1 MTDQELLQLLRTDVE
16 KGLRELMKLY
26 GSAIKS
32 ICRNVLRDFPT
43 EDVEEVISDVL
54 VGIWK
59 SK

>member
-32 ICRNVLRDFPT
+32 ICRNH
-43 EDVEEVISDVL
+43 
-54 VGIWK
+54 IW
-59 SK
+59 S